1 VILYLAAVAL
11 LTAGGLAALA
21 ASSRPALALALGSG
35 AAAAGCVL
43 GLVPSVA
50 ALSGPPSALE
60 LPWDV
65 PHGVLALGL
74 DPLSAVFAT
83 AVFGLG
89 LAAAVFGAGYLR
101 AYLGRRPLG
110 AFLLFFDLLLAS
122 MALLVA
128 ARQALLFLA
137 AWEAMSLASFFLV
150 AFEHEDPSVRDA
162 ARTYL
167 VASHLGTAF
176 LFALFLLLGNVA
188 GSLRFEAF
196 AAAGARAPATLLFAL
211 ALVGFGTKAGFVP
224 LHVWLPEAHPAAPSH
239 VSALMS
245 GVLVKMGLYG
255 ILRVLGFLPPP
266 PAAHGLALAGIGL
279 SGALVALVLALGQRD
294 LKRVLAYSTVE
305 NVGLVAL
312 GLGLGLAGVSLGA
325 PAVAALGI
333 AGALLH
339 VWNHA
344 LMKGLAFLAAGA
356 LVHGAG
362 TRDLEAM
369 GGLLRRLP
377 WTGAAL
383 LAAGGALAALPPLN
397 GFLSEWLLYLGL
409 AEGGRGA
416 GAALGLSA
424 FLALATLAGVGGLAA
439 VVFTRAAG
447 VALLGAPRSAAAA
460 AAHEAGPL
468 LLAPLGA
475 LAAGCA
481 AVAIFPAETVALLAP
496 AAAQVLRVA
505 PAEVA
510 ASLAPAT
517 GALAG
522 PMRVSLGLLA
532 AGVAALVL
540 ASRRALAAREVGRAE
555 TWGCGFSAPGA
566 RMQYTAASYAQLA
579 LGAAVPPALRP
590 RAALAAPE
598 GTFPGPARLA
608 LDGADPGRTR
618 LFEPA
623 FRAVADRFARLRWL
637 QAGRLNLQ
645 LLYTVLALLGL
656 TALLLLHRRI
666 A

>member
-1 VILYLAAVAL
+1 VTLYLAALVVLA
-11 LTAGGLAALA
+11 AGGLAALA

-35 AAAAGCVL
+35 GAAAGCAV

-50 ALSGPPSALE
+50 ALTGPPSALE
-60 LPWDV
+60 LPWAV
-65 PHGVLALGL
+65 PHGALALGL

-101 AYLGRRPLG
+101 AHIGRRPLG
-110 AFLLFFDLLLAS
+110 PFLLFFDLLLAS
-122 MALLVA
+122 MALLVVT
-128 ARQALLFLA
+128 RQAVLFLV

-176 LFALFLLLGNVA
+176 LFALFLLLGHGA
-188 GSLRFEAF
+188 GSLRFDAF
-196 AAAGARAPATLLFAL
+196 AGAAAPAPATLLFAL
-211 ALVGFGTKAGFVP
+211 ALVGFGTKAGLVP

-255 ILRVLGFLPPP
+255 ILRVLEFLPPL

-279 SGALVALVLALGQRD
+279 VGALVALVLALGQRD

-312 GLGLGLAGVSLGA
+312 GLGLGLAGAALES

-344 LMKGLAFLAAGA
+344 LMKGLAFLAAGS

-383 LAAGGALAALPPLN
+383 LVAAGALAALPPLN
-397 GFLSEWLLYLGL
+397 GFASEWLLYLGL

-416 GAALGLSA
+416 GAGLGLAA
-424 FLALATLAGVGGLAA
+424 FLALAALAVVGGLAA
-439 VVFTRAAG
+439 VVFTRATG
-447 VALLGAPRSAAAA
+447 IALLGEPRGAAAA

-468 LLAPLGA
+468 LLAPLAA

-481 AVAIFPAETVALLAP
+481 AIAIFPAETVALLAP
-496 AAAQVLRVA
+496 AAAQVLRA
-505 PAEVA
+505 SPSEVA

-517 GALAG
+517 AALAG
-522 PMRVSLGLLA
+522 PMRVALAVLA
-532 AGVAALVL
+532 AAAAALAL
-540 ASRRALAAREVGRAE
+540 ASRRALASREVRRAE
-555 TWGCGFSAPGA
+555 TWGCGFAAPSA
-566 RMQYTAASYAQLA
+566 RVQYTAASYAQLA
-579 LGAAVPPALRP
+579 LSAAAPRVLRP
-590 RAALAAPE
+590 RPTLSAPL
-598 GTFPGPARLA
+598 GPFPGPSRLA

-618 LFEPA
+618 LFDPA
-623 FRAVADRFARLRWL
+623 FRAVADRFARLRGL
-637 QAGRLNLQ
+637 QQGRLNLQ
-645 LLYTVLALLGL
+645 LLYTVLAVLGL
-656 TALLLLHRRI
+656 GALLLLHRRL